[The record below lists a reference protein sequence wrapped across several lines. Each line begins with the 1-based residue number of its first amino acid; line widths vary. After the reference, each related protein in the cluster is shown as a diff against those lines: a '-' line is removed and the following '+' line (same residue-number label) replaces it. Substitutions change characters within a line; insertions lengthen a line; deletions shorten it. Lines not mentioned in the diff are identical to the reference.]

1 MSDGSKY
8 DFFMNELN
16 SLEKQVN
23 IFIHKSLDL
32 KEKNRELLSKI
43 NKLKDENEV
52 LRLKNEELEERL
64 NELETQKENIL
75 NSFNG
80 EDKEK
85 LIKVIDGLISNI
97 DYHLRS

>member
-16 SLEKQVN
+16 SLEKLVN
-23 IFIHKSLDL
+23 VFIHKNLEVT
-32 KEKNRELLSKI
+32 EKNHELF
-43 NKLKDENEV
+43 NKLNTLKDENEV

-64 NELETQKENIL
+64 NELELQKEGL
-75 NSFNG
+75 VNSFKG
-80 EDKEK
+80 DDKEK
-85 LIKVIDGLISNI
+85 IIKVIDGLISNI